1 MHSAETLLDHLM
13 NNVIPEQRTQQ
24 IPEVPP
30 IELPSR
36 GNRSM
41 LGTKAKDINALDDR
55 HETEKEQF
63 VVDAEKLRE
72 ELEMEG
78 KTDRHER
85 MQPTTMPAIDEHFVG
100 AKIEQYW
107 EYEEEDGSLVPQWCQ
122 GKIVA
127 VKKKNKVHIE
137 WNEVCLRPGHPRITE
152 ERLLKSKWNKHVVE
166 GWRMDLGNL

>member
-127 VKKKNKVHIE
+127 VKKKTRCTLNGMKFVF
-137 WNEVCLRPGHPRITE
+137 G
-152 ERLLKSKWNKHVVE
+152 
-166 GWRMDLGNL
+166 LGIQE